1 MTASKLTVVVIFF
14 DMRREAR
21 RTLWSLTPAYQHGV
35 ETDAYEVIAVDNGS
49 IDKLDP
55 VDVHSFGTN
64 FRLVSLDSDSL
75 SPAPA
80 INHAAQLARGT
91 RLMVLIDGARMLSP
105 GILHYA
111 TRAFEAFDNPFVYA
125 LSMHLGHRVQPEA
138 MLDGYDQTAEDQLL
152 ATVDW
157 QHDGYEL
164 FRIASLAPSACEGFF
179 SATIAESNAVAL
191 TLGQFEK
198 LGGYDERFRSRGGGL
213 VNLDFFNR
221 AVADP
226 TADPVLLLGEAT
238 FHQFHGGV
246 ATNVPRAQHPWEEFV
261 AEYRQL
267 VGQPYVTPVQR
278 PHYLGGMSNQCRR
291 WLLGVEA
298 EVARLEGEI
307 RSDTLEEIRRAPS
320 VAVSE
325 RVAEVNDERVEVV

>member
-1 MTASKLTVVVIFF
+1 MTAPRLTVVVIFF
-14 DMRREAR
+14 DMRREAP
-21 RTLWSLTPAYQHGV
+21 RTLWSLTPAYQLHV
-35 ETDAYEVIAVDNGS
+35 ESDAYEVIAVDNGS
-49 IDKLDP
+49 KDKLDP
-55 VDVHSFGTN
+55 ADVRSFGTN
-64 FRLVSLDSDSL
+64 FRLVSFDSDSP

-91 RLMVLIDGARMLSP
+91 RLMVLIDGARILSP

-125 LSMHLGHRVQPEA
+125 LSMHLGHQVQPKA
-138 MLDGYDQTAEDQLL
+138 MLDGYDQTAEDHLL

-164 FRIASLAPSACEGFF
+164 FRIASLAASAGGGYF
-179 SATIAESNAVAL
+179 SPFTAESNAVAL
-191 TLGQFEK
+191 TLRQFEK

-221 AVADP
+221 ALADA

-246 ATNVPRAQHPWEEFV
+246 ATNVPHGQLPWEEWV

-267 VGQPYVTPVQR
+267 TGRAYVVPGR
-278 PHYLGGMSNQCRR
+278 PPHFLGGMSNQCRR
-291 WLLGVEA
+291 WLWGA
-298 EVARLEGEI
+298 
-307 RSDTLEEIRRAPS
+307 
-320 VAVSE
+320 
-325 RVAEVNDERVEVV
+325 

>member
-1 MTASKLTVVVIFF
+1 MTAPRLTVVVIFF
-14 DMRREAR
+14 NMRREAR
-21 RTLWSLTPAYQHGV
+21 RTLWSLTPAYQLHV
-35 ETDAYEVIAVDNGS
+35 ESDAYEVIAVDNGS

-55 VDVHSFGTN
+55 EDVRSIGTN
-64 FRLVSLDSDSL
+64 FRLVRFESDSP
-75 SPAPA
+75 SPAAA
-80 INHAAQLARGT
+80 INHAAQLAQGT
-91 RLMVLIDGARMLSP
+91 RLMVLIDGARILSP

-157 QHDGYEL
+157 QRDGYEL
-164 FRIASLAPSACEGFF
+164 FRIASLAPSAGDGYF
-179 SATIAESNAVAL
+179 SDTIAESNAVAL

-221 AVADP
+221 ALADA

-246 ATNVPRAQHPWEEFV
+246 ATNVPFAQHPWEEFV

-267 VGQPYVTPVQR
+267 TGRPYAGPVRR
-278 PHYLGGMSNQCRR
+278 PHYLGGMPSQCRR
-291 WLLGVEA
+291 ELWGA
-298 EVARLEGEI
+298 
-307 RSDTLEEIRRAPS
+307 TT
-320 VAVSE
+320 
-325 RVAEVNDERVEVV
+325 

>member
-1 MTASKLTVVVIFF
+1 MTAPKLTVVVIFF
-14 DMRREAR
+14 DMRREAP
-21 RTLWSLTPAYQHGV
+21 RTLWSLTPTYQLHV
-35 ETDAYEVIAVDNGS
+35 ESDAYEVIAVDNGS

-55 VDVHSFGTN
+55 VDVRSFGTN
-64 FRLVSLDSDSL
+64 FRLVTLDSDSP

-91 RLMVLIDGARMLSP
+91 RLLVLIDGARILSP

-125 LSMHLGHRVQPEA
+125 LSMHLGQRPQPEA
-138 MLDGYDQTAEDQLL
+138 MLDGYDQTVEDQLL
-152 ATVDW
+152 ATVEW
-157 QHDGYEL
+157 QRDGYEL
-164 FRIASLAPSACEGFF
+164 FRIASLAPSAGGGYF
-179 SATIAESNAVAL
+179 STNVAESNAVAL
-191 TLGQFEK
+191 TMGQFEK

-221 AVADP
+221 ALADAA
-226 TADPVLLLGEAT
+226 ADPVLLLGEAT

-267 VGQPYVTPVQR
+267 AGRPYATPVRR
-278 PHYLGGMSNQCRR
+278 PYYLGGMSDQCRR
-291 WLLGVEA
+291 WLWGA
-298 EVARLEGEI
+298 
-307 RSDTLEEIRRAPS
+307 
-320 VAVSE
+320 
-325 RVAEVNDERVEVV
+325 

>member
-1 MTASKLTVVVIFF
+1 MTAPKLTVVVIFF

-21 RTLWSLTPAYQHGV
+21 RTLWSLTPAYQLNV
-35 ETDAYEVIAVDNGS
+35 ESDDYEVIAVDNGS

-55 VDVHSFGTN
+55 IDVRSFGTN
-64 FRLVSLDSDSL
+64 FRLVSFDSDSP
-75 SPAPA
+75 SPATA

-91 RLMVLIDGARMLSP
+91 RLMVLIDGARILSP

-111 TRAFEAFDNPFVYA
+111 TRAFEAFDNPFVYV
-125 LSMHLGHRVQPEA
+125 LSMHLGHQAQPQA

-157 QHDGYEL
+157 QRDGYEL
-164 FRIASLAPSACEGFF
+164 FRIASLAPSACEGYF

-221 AVADP
+221 ALADA

-267 VGQPYVTPVQR
+267 AGQPYVAPVQR
-278 PHYLGGMSNQCRR
+278 PHYLGGMSNQCRH
-291 WLLGVEA
+291 WLMGVEA
-298 EVARLEGEI
+298 EVARNKAAK
-307 RSDTLEEIRRAPS
+307 RAAAS
-320 VAVSE
+320 GL
-325 RVAEVNDERVEVV
+325 

>member
-1 MTASKLTVVVIFF
+1 MTAPRLTVVVIFF

-21 RTLWSLTPAYQHGV
+21 RTLWSLTPAYQLHV
-35 ETDAYEVIAVDNGS
+35 EADAYEVIAVDNGS

-55 VDVHSFGTN
+55 GDVRSFGTN
-64 FRLVSLDSDSL
+64 FRLVRFESDSP
-75 SPAPA
+75 SPAAA
-80 INHAAQLARGT
+80 INHAARLAQGT
-91 RLMVLIDGARMLSP
+91 RLMVLIDGARILSP

-125 LSMHLGHRVQPEA
+125 LSMHLGHRVQSEA

-157 QHDGYEL
+157 QRDGYEL
-164 FRIASLAPSACEGFF
+164 FRIASLAPSAGDGYF
-179 SATIAESNAVAL
+179 SAVFESNAVAL

-221 AVADP
+221 ALADA

-246 ATNVPRAQHPWEEFV
+246 ATNVPRAQRPWEEFV

-267 VGQPYVTPVQR
+267 TGRPYVAPVRQ

-291 WLLGVEA
+291 WLWGA
-298 EVARLEGEI
+298 
-307 RSDTLEEIRRAPS
+307 
-320 VAVSE
+320 
-325 RVAEVNDERVEVV
+325 